1 MKNILMTSMLL
12 GLLATAAVAQTA
24 PAVEDFD
31 ANEFIATA
39 KSGNLEFSL
48 GTVDGELS
56 TVKTGAYVAAWTL
69 GADIDTNVYT
79 ALTYDRLDETLAASA
94 ELNVQ
99 KALNQLFAVYGSA
112 ELSYVA
118 PTADLDAGDTFVTPT
133 VGAKYTFA
141 DGADVFAEVAYDWN
155 VSNDWAQAGGAAEVG
170 VDYFVTDR
178 IAITPSLVRTFD
190 TDTDA
195 TNLKVEL
202 GLVF

>member
-190 TDTDA
+190 TDADA